1 MLRKQLNKGDENKY
15 LETFNQAGVTG
26 VFHLRIVLCNKN
38 GRGGGGGGGGGY
50 SIKYL
55 GIGLKSWPCL
65 GQKIP

>member
-38 GRGGGGGGGGGY
+38 GRGGGY

>member
-38 GRGGGGGGGGGY
+38 GRGGGGG
-50 SIKYL
+50 L
-55 GIGLKSWPCL
+55 D
-65 GQKIP
+65 

>member
-38 GRGGGGGGGGGY
+38 GRGGGGD

-55 GIGLKSWPCL
+55 GIGLKS
-65 GQKIP
+65 